1 MYRARPPMNVSIAVI
16 PSATG
21 NTTGEERS
29 IRPVSQAVS
38 VPRDTFAVPPRLGSP
53 GAAPPEGGT
62 KWGQTW

>member
-1 MYRARPPMNVSIAVI
+1 MYRARPPMKVSIAVI

-21 NTTGEERS
+21 NTTGERRS

-38 VPRDTFAVPPRLGSP
+38 VAEDTFGSP
-53 GAAPPEGGT
+53 GAVPPEGGT